1 VETGKMWAARALV
14 LIVVA
19 AIGVAL
25 LFGGY
30 QDPKTLVFPAL
41 ALLLAGFFSLPPV
54 HPYVLVLLALLATLI
69 SSALYGIFGV
79 GLDAL
84 VFAAFLLFVFVAA
97 IAIPFGIAAVSSGVR
112 PCEAQEAMTQ

>member
-1 VETGKMWAARALV
+1 MWVARALV
-14 LIVVA
+14 FFVVA
-19 AIGVAL
+19 AVGLAL

-41 ALLLAGFFSLPPV
+41 ALLLFGFFSLPRPV

-84 VFAAFLLFVFVAA
+84 VYSAFLLFVFVAA
-97 IAIPFGIAAVSSGVR
+97 IAIPFGIAAVSAGVR
-112 PCEAQEAMTQ
+112 RVRRRKP